1 VAKSQAKKPS
11 TPTARGKRSNR
22 NRPAPARQAAP
33 ARASKVNASK
43 TQPIASKANPKAT
56 TKGNKAAVAAPGRTS
71 AKSSKNAGKVEPV
84 RTTTA
89 HAAPGKPA
97 SVKPTTGRP
106 ATRRDAVSAADAQTT
121 AAKPAKAE
129 KPPKPPKLTRA
140 QAAAARAAAQAREI
154 EMNRPGV
161 VRITLRP
168 GAFTTPANNT
178 SKDKASKRSKANG
191 EKSRAAATAAV
202 GSAQPAQPPTPPPA
216 PVTTDGK
223 PKKNLAGFSSKELE
237 EFRVLLLAKRR
248 ELVGDMSSMEREAL
262 RSAQGS
268 NLSNL
273 PLHMADMGTDNYE
286 QEFTL
291 GLVEK
296 DRQLLR
302 EINSALAKIQD
313 GRYGICEGTGK
324 PISKARLEAQPWA
337 RFSIEHARMMERG
350 MVRR

>member
-1 VAKSQAKKPS
+1 L
-11 TPTARGKRSNR
+11 
-22 NRPAPARQAAP
+22 
-33 ARASKVNASK
+33 
-43 TQPIASKANPKAT
+43 KAT
-56 TKGNKAAVAAPGRTS
+56 TKGKAVAARKPAPAAAPVAAPGRTS
-71 AKSSKNAGKVEPV
+71 VKASKDAGKAEPIRV
-84 RTTTA
+84 TTP
-89 HAAPGKPA
+89 HAAPSKPA
-97 SVKPTTGRP
+97 SIKPASGRAATGRNAITAP
-106 ATRRDAVSAADAQTT
+106 ETKAADSE
-121 AAKPAKAE
+121 PAKAE
-129 KPPKPPKLTRA
+129 KPPKPPKMTRA
-140 QAAAARAAAQAREI
+140 EAAAARAAAQARAI

-168 GAFTTPANNT
+168 AALTTPVNNAT
-178 SKDKASKRSKANG
+178 SKSSKKAKLNG
-191 EKSRAAATAAV
+191 EKSRAL
-202 GSAQPAQPPTPPPA
+202 GSAPLGSQTAQPPAPPPA

-223 PKKNLAGFSSKELE
+223 PKKNLAGFSPKELE
-237 EFRVLLLAKRR
+237 EFRLLLLAKRR

-273 PLHMADMGTDNYE
+273 PLLMADLGTDNYE

-324 PISKARLEAQPWA
+324 PISKPRLEAQPWA
-337 RFSIEHARMMERG
+337 RFSIEYARMMERG